1 MLVWACVCVCVELLP
16 FPHSTVSSK
25 FQVSK
30 KEKGKGVKGG
40 REGGGREL
48 TKRPSALHH
57 VSCWQSADTPLLPA
71 GDQ

>member
-16 FPHSTVSSK
+16 IPRCPPNFK
-25 FQVSK
+25 FQKKK